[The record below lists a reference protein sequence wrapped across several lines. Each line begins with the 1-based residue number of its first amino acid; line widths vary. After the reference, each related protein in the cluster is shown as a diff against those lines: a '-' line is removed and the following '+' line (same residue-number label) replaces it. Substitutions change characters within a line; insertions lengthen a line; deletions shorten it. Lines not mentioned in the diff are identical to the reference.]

1 MVPFGMVGVLVGWGL
16 VNCTMKRGGAARPP
30 LSISNLTNL
39 IVWRHQYPD
48 DKDDDVDLKID
59 LKVDAQ

>member
-1 MVPFGMVGVLVGWGL
+1 MIGVLVGWGL
-16 VNCTMKRGGAARPP
+16 DNCTMKGGRATRPP

-39 IVWRHQYPD
+39 IVWRHQYPG
-48 DKDDDVDLKID
+48 DKDDNVDLKIE